1 MKPTRI
7 LNCSTSLENYYLC
20 IREKVAGFTNRGPQP
35 GDRVYLA
42 VKVDGI
48 LYCGA
53 RFVLD
58 EVTDYR
64 PWPDGDRYVNCM
76 TVKDME
82 FCEPFDLTGL
92 SEVHQYWYLK
102 FVQGA
107 KAIGEEKVLAFLEEH
122 FTAGRME
129 EPHQFEIPP
138 ATEEEEGAESED
150 ASIEDEHQAE
160 ELSKEVPEL
169 KVRIMG
175 TFQTINFL
183 NETDHF
189 RGLETLVNENFYA
202 LFPQFPENRT
212 VLIQENRLF
221 RTTGTK
227 SRGRYISDTSGYP
240 DAILISFTKSQKN
253 PLQVNLIEYECYG
266 DGKTRASQ
274 KSQYMNTHIIP
285 QLMRFASAFSIIT
298 EDKTRE
304 NTIQNWTE
312 KIIDYLNQ
320 KGNEGQCNRVI
331 DWVRLLHPG
340 IKERSIERE
349 MEKLLVNAF
358 RTNLRV
364 LLIIDELSAEQ
375 KSTIQNVINSFKLAT
390 DDPIQ
395 FGAYIVRLVERIS
408 LRDQSAEFALTVQG

>member
-1 MKPTRI
+1 MTTRI

-35 GDRVYLA
+35 GDQVYLA
-42 VKVDGI
+42 VKVEGV
-48 LYCGA
+48 LFCGA

-58 EVTDYR
+58 EVIDYR

-82 FCEPFDLTGL
+82 FCEPFDLAGL

-107 KAIGEEKVLAFLEEH
+107 KAIEEEKVLGFLEEH

-129 EPHQFEIPP
+129 EPHKFEIPP
-138 ATEEEEGAESED
+138 AAEEEEGLEPED
-150 ASIEDEHQAE
+150 ASIEDERQAE
-160 ELSKEVPEL
+160 KISKEVPEL

-189 RGLETLVNENFYA
+189 RGLETLVSENFYA

-221 RTTGTK
+221 CTTGTK
-227 SRGRYISDTSGYP
+227 SRGRYISDTSAYP

-266 DGKTRASQ
+266 DGKPRASQ

-331 DWVRLLHPG
+331 DWVRQLHPA

-349 MEKLLVNAF
+349 MEKLLVSAF